1 MNYLSV
7 HRPLRVK
14 PGLAKSIFDSVREFS
29 IQFDIPG
36 PYTLEWSMET
46 AEERV
51 TRVQEHP
58 IPVVTGVAFVA
69 APYVTGALI
78 VAFAPPPYK
87 PLGTLMLVP
96 NPVADSFY
104 FSLGYS
110 VGLRIE
116 EMFM

>member
-1 MNYLSV
+1 MKY
-7 HRPLRVK
+7 HRPFVVK
-14 PGLAKSIFDSVREFS
+14 PMKVPRDFS
-29 IQFDIPG
+29 FQFDIPG

-58 IPVVTGVAFVA
+58 VAVATGVAFVA
-69 APYVTGALI
+69 TPYVTGALI
-78 VAFAPPPYK
+78 LAFAPPPYK
-87 PLGTLMLVP
+87 PVGALMLVP
-96 NPVADSFY
+96 NPVADALY